1 MIIYYSSDKLVHMYH
16 RRNKPWKSISKAIRL
31 RMSLTTSLVVCQSM
45 MMLWYC
51 SREYRLTGSICT
63 RLSPTPRRRNTM
75 LSLSTWTPQSRQWQ
89 RLTTGMLRHMH
100 MDPVSSSP
108 LPSQSLRGTK
118 PPSKS
123 PGVTGSVVSK
133 RGRSPSRHDPRKGWD

>member
-1 MIIYYSSDKLVHMYH
+1 MY
-16 RRNKPWKSISKAIRL
+16 W
-31 RMSLTTSLVVCQSM
+31 TTSLVVCQSI

-51 SREYRLTGSICT
+51 SREYRSMGSICT
-63 RLSPTPRRRNTM
+63 RLLLTPRKRNIT
-75 LSLSTWTPQSRQWQ
+75 LSLNTWTPQFRQWR
-89 RLTTGMLRHMH
+89 RLTIGMLRRMPI
-100 MDPVSSSP
+100 DPVSSSP

-133 RGRSPSRHDPRKGWD
+133 RGRSPSRHNPKEGWDLIPFFFLFKTVIPLYSYEYRGYINVLR